1 MMITM
6 ISQETALKM
15 ARFIQD
21 AFSFLHDKRIRSSY
35 EDQEYARLHHLV
47 TLIDGNRYAKVIWT
61 AIEELEHDIVKQ
73 AKKLGL
79 IEIPGS
85 IHNKED
91 NEYYQTYQGEWQVVQ
106 EFAEFCEDKAKFTIT
121 EM

>member
-1 MMITM
+1 M
-6 ISQETALKM
+6 ISQETATKM

-21 AFSFLHDKRIRSSY
+21 AFAFLHDKLYRSTY
-35 EDQEYARLHHLV
+35 EDQEYAKLHHLV
-47 TLIDGNRYAKVIWT
+47 TLVEGKRYAKIVWT
-61 AIEELEHDIVKQ
+61 AIEELEHDIWKQ

-85 IHNKED
+85 IHNKEE
-91 NEYYQTYQGEWQVVQ
+91 NEYYQTYQGEWEAVQ